1 MNLFDHARD
10 ILPETAEFFDTGE
23 LCEGTLVRDTT
34 VDGIRCA
41 AGSDIVLFRT
51 GRVRYARMLDIL
63 ERDGLVFE
71 RGPIYL
77 FPDGRVNNGT
87 LSADAAVGG
96 IQLPRGTR
104 LTLEDDG
111 SLVEYSESL
120 RADQVVGELPCSARF
135 NVWFYPGR
143 RLSNCVLAT
152 GVTYRQAR
160 HEQWTELNL
169 DEHGVVFESR
179 LLNLEPGVQYML
191 RAFGAVAVSYASW

>member
-96 IQLPRGTR
+96 I
-104 LTLEDDG
+104 
-111 SLVEYSESL
+111 
-120 RADQVVGELPCSARF
+120 
-135 NVWFYPGR
+135 
-143 RLSNCVLAT
+143 
-152 GVTYRQAR
+152 
-160 HEQWTELNL
+160 
-169 DEHGVVFESR
+169 
-179 LLNLEPGVQYML
+179 
-191 RAFGAVAVSYASW
+191 